1 MANTITPCLW
11 FDGNAE
17 AAARHYVG
25 IFADASIDSISRY
38 GENMPLP
45 AGTVLT
51 VEFTLRGQPF
61 MALNAGPGHP
71 FTDAISMSVDCGSQ
85 AEIDHHW
92 NGLLAGGGSPVQCGW
107 LTDRFGVSWQ
117 VSPRQMADM
126 MRDGS
131 PEAVNRLMQAMMG
144 MVKLDLA
151 ALEAAFKGE

>member
-11 FDGNAE
+11 FDGDAE
-17 AAARHYVG
+17 TAARHYVG
-25 IFADASIDSISRY
+25 IFADARIDAISYY
-38 GENMPLP
+38 GENMPVP

-51 VEFTLRGQPF
+51 VEFSLRGQPF
-61 MALNAGPGHP
+61 MGLNAGPGRP
-71 FTDAISMSVDCGSQ
+71 FTEAISLSVDCDTQ

-92 NGLLAGGGSPVQCGW
+92 DGLLAGGGTPVQCGW
-107 LTDRFGVSWQ
+107 LKDKFGVSWQ

-151 ALEAAFKGE
+151 ALQAAFAGE